1 MQTNM
6 WALYAR
12 EVKRFQKIWID
23 TVFNPIVSI
32 ALYLG
37 VFGIVTSGQQV
48 GTLPYLTFV
57 YTGLLA
63 MLVVNSSFSNP
74 SFALVIAKNLGNII
88 DLQLAPIAVW
98 RIGLAYAMAAFTRGV
113 ITVVIALVATIW
125 FIPGLGIPTHPIYFL
140 LALFLTGLEFG
151 MLGVAFGFWAKNF
164 EALTL
169 MTTFVMQ
176 PMIFLAGV
184 FYPIANLP
192 QPWNII
198 SLFNPIHHNIN
209 FFRYS
214 LTGYADVNPFISVLV
229 ILGFSTV
236 FFIVMQFMAKRN
248 LTLKN
253 N

>member
-1 MQTNM
+1 MSTNM

-32 ALYLG
+32 GLYLG
-37 VFGIVTSGQQV
+37 VFGIVTSGREI
-48 GTLPYLTFV
+48 GSLPYLTFV

-63 MLVVNSSFSNP
+63 MLIVNSSFSNP

-98 RIGLAYAMAAFTRGV
+98 RIGAAYAFAALTRGV
-113 ITVVIALVATIW
+113 ITLLIALVATVW
-125 FIPGLGIPTHPIYFL
+125 FIPGMGFPQHPFYFL
-140 LALFLTGLEFG
+140 LALFLTGIEFG

-184 FYPIANLP
+184 FYPVATLP
-192 QPWNII
+192 QPWNTI
-198 SLFNPIHHNIN
+198 SLFNPVHHNIN
-209 FFRYS
+209 FFRYAI
-214 LTGYADVNPFISVLV
+214 TGYADVRPGISVL
-229 ILGFSTV
+229 IMLGFSVV
-236 FFIVMQFMAKRN
+236 FFIAMQILAQRTIVAK
-248 LTLKN
+248 
-253 N
+253 